1 VLAFAELTETVELG
15 GKSMVTPEVLVFD
28 LTGDGRIGRVEIF
41 IQTPAGQQAARR
53 YAQNMFAFLSGIPGA
68 DEVRNLV
75 RRVDTARHHG
85 VPGGCVLELDLQAVP
100 HEAGGFDPLAMIA
113 SGGKPLLLREAVAAI
128 HRAAKDSRVAGLIAR
143 VQLPA
148 ATAGP
153 VQELRDAI
161 SAFSDV
167 KPSLAW
173 AETYPGTLSYYL
185 ASAFRE
191 VWMQPSGTVGLV
203 GFATNALFLR
213 DALDKAGIEAQFIAR
228 GEYKSAAN
236 LFTQDRYTDAHRE
249 ADSRLIESLHSQVRQ
264 AVAESRH
271 LAPDEVDA
279 LADKAPLLREDAIT
293 GRLVDRI
300 GFRDEAY
307 ARIGEL
313 IGAPGISPETGDADS
328 DDAPP
333 RLYMSRYA
341 RATALRPTP
350 PMPSIPGRKGKPT
363 IAVVTLHG
371 PIVSGRGGPQLPLG
385 NSSAGA
391 DTIAA
396 ALREAAS
403 DDAVSAI
410 VLRVDS
416 PGGSVPGSETIWR
429 EVNRVRDGGKP
440 IVVSMGA
447 VAASGGYY
455 VSMCADAIVANAG
468 TITGSIGVLTGKLVA
483 RELKDRLGVGSD
495 SVRTNPNADAWSINQ
510 PFTDEQHAH
519 IEAGADLCYTD
530 FVERVAK
537 GRKMT
542 VEAVDAIAR
551 GRVWTG
557 ADALERG
564 LVDEL
569 GGLRTAITRA
579 KALAGLEPDA
589 HVRVVGYPGSSLMD
603 LLRPRASSQPAAASL
618 PEAVGALL
626 GSSVAGMLSQAERSL
641 TGVSALLLGDYRF

>member
-1 VLAFAELTETVELG
+1 
-15 GKSMVTPEVLVFD
+15 
-28 LTGDGRIGRVEIF
+28 
-41 IQTPAGQQAARR
+41 
-53 YAQNMFAFLSGIPGA
+53 MFAFLPGIPGTDDLLA
-68 DEVRNLV
+68 LA

-85 VPGGCVLELDLQAVP
+85 VPNGCVLELDLHSVP
-100 HEAGGFDPLAMIA
+100 HETGGFDPFALIA
-113 SGGKPLLLREAVAAI
+113 SGGRPLLLREAVAAI
-128 HRAAKDSRVAGLIAR
+128 HRAAEDPRVSGLIAK
-143 VQLPA
+143 VQIPIA
-148 ATAGP
+148 PAGP
-153 VQELRDAI
+153 VQELREAI
-161 SAFSDV
+161 AAFSDV

-249 ADSRLIESLHSQVRQ
+249 ADGRLIESLHAQVWQ
-264 AVAESRH
+264 AVAESRQID
-271 LAPDEVDA
+271 PVDVDK
-279 LADKAPLLREDAIT
+279 LADKAPLLRDDAVT

-313 IGAPGISPETGDADS
+313 VGAPGISLEAGDADS

-333 RLYMSRYA
+333 RLYLSRYA
-341 RATALRPTP
+341 RATASRPTP
-350 PMPSIPGRKGKPT
+350 PMPPIPGRKGKPT
-363 IAVVTLHG
+363 IAVVTVHG
-371 PIVSGRGGPQLPLG
+371 PIVSGRGGPQLLPFG
-385 NSSAGA
+385 NSSAGG

-396 ALREAAS
+396 ALREAAA
-403 DDAVSAI
+403 DDSVSAI

-416 PGGSVPGSETIWR
+416 PGGSVTGSETIWR
-429 EVNRVRDGGKP
+429 EVIRVRSGKDGAGKP
-440 IVVSMGA
+440 VVASMGA

-455 VSMCADAIVANAG
+455 VSMGADAIVANAG
-468 TITGSIGVLTGKLVA
+468 TITGSIGVVTGKLVA
-483 RELKDRLGVGSD
+483 RELKDRIGVGSD
-495 SVRTNPNADAWSINQ
+495 SVRTNPNADAWSINK

-519 IEAGADLCYTD
+519 VEAEADLFYTD
-530 FVERVAK
+530 FIERVAQ
-537 GRKMT
+537 GRKMSA
-542 VEAVDAIAR
+542 EAVDAIAR

-557 ADALERG
+557 ADAKERG

-579 KALAGLEPDA
+579 KVLAGLEPDA
-589 HVRVVGYPGSSLMD
+589 DVRIVGYPGSSLMD
-603 LLRPRASSQPAAASL
+603 LLRPKPSSQPAAASM
-618 PEAVGALL
+618 PEALAALVGR
-626 GSSVAGMLSQAERSL
+626 SVAGLVGQAERSL
-641 TGVSALLLGDYRF
+641 TGVSALWLGDYRF